1 MRVYQV
7 LNVFST
13 LLATRHKSLFLNP
26 IHVWHLSVEHNIG
39 FFPWLPCPLLL
50 TSISVRH
57 PSITSPDGCDT
68 ACVPVTGVE
77 QLTKKVGVPE
87 KLWKKKKKRRKR
99 TRSGLPF
106 GLDEVSPLRSA
117 KQIRIRDGTE
127 NICLCVTPPP
137 SPSARLFKQRAQT
150 EAKGAVCVCVPEG
163 FGSHNPACPC
173 VCVCDCETS
182 CACVCHCPACPSLL
196 SLLVLSGNA
205 VLLQWVHPSVVRSSW
220 RRISEEDKPDDFKRR
235 GGKNAVNVFS
245 QCCECLLE
253 LTPRS
258 SWGDCLSVS
267 LRATQ
272 SGLVL
277 TGELTQPQNM
287 ILILI

>member
-13 LLATRHKSLFLNP
+13 LLATQHKSLFLNP

-39 FFPWLPCPLLL
+39 FFPWLPPPPFIDFH
-50 TSISVRH
+50 ISP
-57 PSITSPDGCDT
+57 PSFHHIPRRMWHCVC
-68 ACVPVTGVE
+68 ACHRSRAAD
-77 QLTKKVGVPE
+77 KKGGGARKTVKE
-87 KLWKKKKKRRKR
+87 KKRRKR

-150 EAKGAVCVCVPEG
+150 EAEGAVCVCVPEG
-163 FGSHNPACPC
+163 FGSHNPACL
-173 VCVCDCETS
+173 CVCDCETF

-196 SLLVLSGNA
+196 FLLVLSGNA
-205 VLLQWVHPSVVRSSW
+205 VLLRWVHPSVVRSSW

-235 GGKNAVNVFS
+235 EGEKMLLMYLVNA
-245 QCCECLLE
+245 
-253 LTPRS
+253 
-258 SWGDCLSVS
+258 LSVCFS
-267 LRATQ
+267 
-272 SGLVL
+272 
-277 TGELTQPQNM
+277 
-287 ILILI
+287 